1 MPRWL
6 PRIEP
11 LLDAPRTRLILSFL
25 IVLSVLPERLL
36 ATVLPHALLPW
47 LPLALFVVFA
57 PEVVLRALVWRQHW
71 RQGRRGLGEGL
82 LLLIDVVAVASFLP
96 WHLLAPGLE
105 GLRVLRLARLLLLIS
120 YWGGTLRELWRIVSD
135 RERHGQV
142 LLVLATGMLL
152 SFGAAVLLSS
162 LGAGYD
168 FNEDGAVD
176 AGDRRFLTVFWWSLL
191 QVEDPGNLVRNP
203 EAPLVLSISLA
214 LTLAGVLLFSFL
226 VGIGTSAVEELVRRS
241 RVRPPGLSGHTA
253 IVCVGAQADR
263 LAEELGALYRKNDKP
278 FKAAVLARDEPQ
290 WTLERRRGWT
300 LARRQGDPLQPRD
313 LARIDLAQAKRAV
326 LLATD
331 DDSDGLLFAGLLALR
346 SARPHVPLFAVVE
359 HERDF
364 AAARHAGG
372 PATTVIGAS
381 SFLGHVLARA
391 VLDPGAIVLLEE
403 LLTAAG
409 CEVYTY
415 VFDAHQR
422 IEDHGEIPLAR
433 WRERATSAGVTLLGV
448 FVGGR
453 EPGPGTRNQGP
464 GNRDP
469 GPGIRDPGAPPADG
483 FEVFLDPS
491 PQAAIPGVDIRGLIA
506 IAPGFEM
513 VRDLGLELLACPC
526 GPPDPGSPIP
536 NPANSHPEPLFAI
549 APRPRN
555 ILVCGASP
563 RSPRLVRLIAELDP
577 GATITLAV
585 RTAALRDRLA
595 ADIAAALA
603 GHLPGV
609 PGETALAVEPEG
621 DRLRVEGETSVR
633 LLVLDWTDPV
643 RLLESAERPLEDA
656 EVVLLAPAA
665 DEVAEPDGQVALD
678 ALRLAELARHAGRV
692 RPGLRVVAAMRDP
705 DRAEL
710 LEQRLAG
717 DPHCRVTVLATDRLR
732 DRSIV
737 QGIFVRGLTQ
747 VMLELLGP
755 TGPRL
760 ERLDLASGYERG
772 SDLRRALADAGVTL
786 VAAEIGSREPGKAV
800 RLVVDPRELDALSS
814 GRMGDIKSVYAI
826 ITATGDPPSAEPAPI
841 T

>member
-36 ATVLPHALLPW
+36 ATVLPPALLPW

-82 LLLIDVVAVASFLP
+82 LLLIDVVAVSSFLP

-120 YWGGTLRELWRIVSD
+120 YWGGTLRELWQIVSD

-290 WTLERRRGWT
+290 LTLERRRGWI

-346 SARPHVPLFAVVE
+346 SARPQVPLFAVVE

-372 PATTVIGAS
+372 PGTTVIGAS

-422 IEDHGEIPLAR
+422 IEDNGAIPLAR

-448 FVGGR
+448 FVGER
-453 EPGPGTRNQGP
+453 DPGS

-469 GPGIRDPGAPPADG
+469 GETAAERL
-483 FEVFLDPS
+483 EVCLDPS
-491 PQAAIPGVDIRGLIA
+491 PQAAIPGAEVRGLIA

-513 VRDLGLELLACPC
+513 VRDLGLELLAQPSRRS
-526 GPPDPGSPIP
+526 GPRSPIP
-536 NPANSHPEPLFAI
+536 DPATSHPEPLFAI
-549 APRPRN
+549 APRPRT

-563 RSPRLVRLIAELDP
+563 RAPRLVRLIAELDP

-609 PGETALAVEPEG
+609 PGEAALAVEPED
-621 DRLRVEGETSVR
+621 DRLRVEGGTSVR

-678 ALRLAELARHAGRV
+678 ALRLAELARHAGRA

-710 LEQRLAG
+710 LEQRLGG
-717 DPHCRVTVLATDRLR
+717 DPHCRVTVLATDQLR

-755 TGPRL
+755 AGARL
-760 ERLDLASGYERG
+760 ERLELAGSFASGPA
-772 SDLRRALADAGVTL
+772 LRLALAAAGVTL
-786 VAAEIGSREPGKAV
+786 VGAELGKREEGQGTQPG
-800 RLVVDPRELDALSS
+800 RLVVDPRELDGLSTKETAAIRAVYGIIAS
-814 GRMGDIKSVYAI
+814 AHTGRRSSQP
-826 ITATGDPPSAEPAPI
+826 TADP
-841 T
+841 